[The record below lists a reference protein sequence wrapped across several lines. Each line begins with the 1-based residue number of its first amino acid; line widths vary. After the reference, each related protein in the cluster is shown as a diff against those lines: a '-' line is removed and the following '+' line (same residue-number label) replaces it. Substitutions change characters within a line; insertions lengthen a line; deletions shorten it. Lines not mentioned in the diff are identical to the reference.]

1 MHDIVGEAIPERREG
16 QAASGSG
23 DSREPTREAR
33 REPSGEPPREPPLV
47 ARPSAIWPSLP
58 GPFLEKLCWPP
69 AFTAQGQS
77 PGQFDN
83 AVDPPETCSAP
94 DWSLAA
100 AQAYCREL
108 ARKHYEN
115 FTVAGWLTP
124 TELRQPIADIYA
136 FCRWADDLADEL
148 PGSAAQ
154 RLAALDWWQAQLADC
169 WQPLTAPAPVPAPSS
184 PPASPPASSPVTS
197 PAPAPASSSHRSHRL
212 DRVHPVFVALRETR
226 ERFDLEVS
234 PFLALLTAF
243 RQDQTCTRYDT
254 WEQVLDYCRNS
265 AAPVGRLL
273 LRLARLDD
281 RREVKLGEWSDAIC
295 SGLQIANFC
304 QDLRGDWQRGRIY
317 LPRESWARQGCVES
331 DFTDVTAAKWAPV
344 VREGVEF
351 AERLFEAGRPLLT
364 VGPAWLRSDLALF
377 LGGGQ
382 AILQAIRAR
391 RYDVWSTRPTV
402 SRWAKWR
409 LLPTA
414 IRAFLAARQAS

>member
-1 MHDIVGEAIPERREG
+1 MNDILGEAIPERREG

-33 REPSGEPPREPPLV
+33 HGPSGEPPREPPLV
-47 ARPSAIWPSLP
+47 ARASAIWPSLP

-69 AFTAQGQS
+69 AFTAQSQS

-154 RLAALDWWQAQLADC
+154 RLAALDWWQGQLDDC
-169 WQPLTAPAPVPAPSS
+169 WQPLTAPALPSPPSPPSPSSLVS
-184 PPASPPASSPVTS
+184 PPAS
-197 PAPAPASSSHRSHRL
+197 ASSSHRSHRL

-265 AAPVGRLL
+265 AVPVGRLL

-304 QDLRGDWQRGRIY
+304 QDLRDDWQRGRIY

-331 DFTDVTAAKWAPV
+331 DFTDATAAKWAPV

-414 IRAFLAARQAS
+414 IRAFLAARRAN